1 MQLRSD
7 KDYLITPASKRLI
20 EENNGIITDIDFI
33 RSNFA
38 DLKIISVGDYTT
50 DVLIRSRLKPWIEV
64 VDLKTKRGEKVYSS
78 EEGSVKVINPPG
90 VISGSL
96 IYAIASALHK
106 NVHVRIEV
114 DGEEDLAVLP
124 ILFYADE
131 NTVVIYGVPDVG
143 MAYIRASDDARELIS
158 KIVKKME
165 VRDR

>member
-7 KDYLITPASKRLI
+7 KDYLITPISKRLI
-20 EENNGIITDIDFI
+20 EENNGIITDVNFI
-33 RSNFA
+33 RSNLAGF
-38 DLKIISVGDYTT
+38 KIISVGDYTT
-50 DVLIRSRLKPWIEV
+50 DVLTRFHIKPWIEV

-78 EEGSVKVINPPG
+78 EEGSVKVSNPPG
-90 VISGSL
+90 VISGTL
-96 IYAIASALHK
+96 IYAILSALHK

-143 MAYIRASDDARELIS
+143 MAYIRASNDARELIS
-158 KIVKKME
+158 KIVEKME